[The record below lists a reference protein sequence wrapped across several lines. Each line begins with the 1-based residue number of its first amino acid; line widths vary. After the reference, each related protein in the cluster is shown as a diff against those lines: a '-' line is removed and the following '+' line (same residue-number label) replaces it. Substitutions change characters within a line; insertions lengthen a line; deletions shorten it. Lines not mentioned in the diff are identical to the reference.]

1 MKRIPQLAILV
12 VALLGLFNP
21 FFVDRVLAVN
31 EYPITG
37 LRDFYFTLVE
47 NSEIEILGNTN
58 ETCAVVTTDPMLW
71 VYDSEDVI
79 VVFDDDSNYRLPDG
93 QPNPDQLNQ
102 CVSSKI
108 KILLPAGNYRLRSG
122 YWISPN
128 NPDFVP
134 TITDRWDLT
143 YTVVT
148 DLVLTDTITPPTTTT
163 TTEVTTS
170 LPAEVSTTTTQAELP
185 TTTLPEEP
193 TWPPTTES
201 TPPITTSTT
210 TVPTTDVPVT
220 EPPTSSTDVPTTVV
234 PATTTEPPT
243 TEPVTVPATDPP
255 TTDTPT
261 TIEPELPSDPPTT
274 PPEAPETTLPPE
286 IPSETAEAILDDIGE
301 EPLTEEQFADVIE
314 SLTSG
319 DLTQDEIEQ
328 IVEALLDTEIT
339 EDQATDLAT
348 NAEILETVTADQAT
362 DIFDAIVISELT
374 DEEAAEIIEAVQ
386 DAPSEVREA
395 FEEEINVFDGTF
407 DTYTPLGSAIP
418 VSTRRTVTAAIAA
431 IGITTPISSRKKT
444 K

>member
-12 VALLGLFNP
+12 VMFLS
-21 FFVDRVLAVN
+21 FFDIAAKAEATVIVDHPTDFWFDYSEPTQFVARTYQSGDLPSDPQLWLYTESGELIFTN
-31 EYPITG
+31 D
-37 LRDFYFTLVE
+37 DFYGLQS
-47 NSEIEILGNTN
+47 NIDMWIL
-58 ETCAVVTTDPMLW
+58 
-71 VYDSEDVI
+71 
-79 VVFDDDSNYRLPDG
+79 
-93 QPNPDQLNQ
+93 
-102 CVSSKI
+102 
-108 KILLPAGNYRLRSG
+108 AGRYRLRASTCCYEPDVWRSDSSG
-122 YWISPN
+122 VWNVQYELYY
-128 NPDFVP
+128 DGLQ
-134 TITDRWDLT
+134 TE
-143 YTVVT
+143 
-148 DLVLTDTITPPTTTT
+148 PTTTTEAPTT

-210 TVPTTDVPVT
+210 TVPTTTVPVT
-220 EPPTSSTDVPTTVV
+220 N
-234 PATTTEPPT
+234 PPT
-243 TEPVTVPATDPP
+243 TSTSAPTTIVPVTTIAPT

-301 EPLTEEQFADVIE
+301 EPLTEEQFANVIE

-374 DEEAAEIIEAVQ
+374 DEEAAKIIEAVQ
-386 DAPSEVREA
+386 DAPPEVREA